1 MSKSKK
7 VILKKR
13 SVSKKNNKINHRG
26 GSIVKPL
33 ENVSFKTLN
42 EYFDIAPEN
51 QELFHNIIKDSFG
64 LYSIVNWDSEIT
76 YTSSNSESNSSSESN
91 NNNNTFNNITS
102 YKTEGKQYVYTKDNK
117 RIFTEDAEV
126 KSALS
131 EYNKFKVIGVFLK
144 EDETDEDTH
153 YKAIILKKN
162 DLDDYIILFG
172 YGDIINFYEA
182 QYYINKIIRFIYKKL
197 KDVKTINNITLFG
210 FSMGGNIAQHVA
222 IKLLRDREAAKS
234 KIKFNNI
241 NLISIAVGNIL
252 TQEDLD
258 FLNDKLKGR
267 IVSAALISAENI
279 NNNNIDNDNVLFVDH
294 VFMPK
299 KTEFKTLKSLLIL
312 INKDKDSNNK
322 NDLDY
327 YDSVPLNFYD
337 DGITSSF
344 KIKQDVRLHT
354 FKQFRTIFKNL

>member
-1 MSKSKK
+1 M
-7 VILKKR
+7 KKR

-172 YGDIINFYEA
+172 YGDIF
-182 QYYINKIIRFIYKKL
+182 
-197 KDVKTINNITLFG
+197 
-210 FSMGGNIAQHVA
+210 
-222 IKLLRDREAAKS
+222 
-234 KIKFNNI
+234 
-241 NLISIAVGNIL
+241 
-252 TQEDLD
+252 
-258 FLNDKLKGR
+258 
-267 IVSAALISAENI
+267 
-279 NNNNIDNDNVLFVDH
+279 
-294 VFMPK
+294 
-299 KTEFKTLKSLLIL
+299 
-312 INKDKDSNNK
+312 
-322 NDLDY
+322 
-327 YDSVPLNFYD
+327 
-337 DGITSSF
+337 
-344 KIKQDVRLHT
+344 
-354 FKQFRTIFKNL
+354 

>member
-1 MSKSKK
+1 
-7 VILKKR
+7 
-13 SVSKKNNKINHRG
+13 
-26 GSIVKPL
+26 
-33 ENVSFKTLN
+33 
-42 EYFDIAPEN
+42 
-51 QELFHNIIKDSFG
+51 
-64 LYSIVNWDSEIT
+64 
-76 YTSSNSESNSSSESN
+76 
-91 NNNNTFNNITS
+91 
-102 YKTEGKQYVYTKDNK
+102 
-117 RIFTEDAEV
+117 
-126 KSALS
+126 
-131 EYNKFKVIGVFLK
+131 
-144 EDETDEDTH
+144 
-153 YKAIILKKN
+153 
-162 DLDDYIILFG
+162 
-172 YGDIINFYEA
+172 
-182 QYYINKIIRFIYKKL
+182 
-197 KDVKTINNITLFG
+197 
-210 FSMGGNIAQHVA
+210 MGGNIAQHVA